1 MSREQ
6 TYEVFRFIDY
16 GAQCRQSLD
25 CVEGSLLIYY
35 LKEYPRVEKRCLFD
49 WFGQLCHLLE
59 QYQRCKRGQ
68 PYRYLN
74 PYSILVDGKAR
85 LLLLDLESPENEEA
99 VKCMQ
104 LRSVSSR
111 FVKPVLER
119 RGSIPVSADIYCLGK
134 TMQFILAYTQA
145 TPSLTRR
152 EERTLERV
160 IEKCTGEAGK
170 NFETFQ
176 QVQKSL
182 PVYKTREA
190 DGREQRGKVSL
201 LSGKKAGFAVVG
213 ITALVLCALAA
224 STFVLTDQSE
234 VYGEEKG
241 YSDTTE
247 DSPAGQT
254 AHSGTD
260 SAVSP
265 DTGKTADESTD
276 DGKSSD
282 GKNPDEKNREGE
294 NAEAETAETGL
305 DMTEAE
311 RLTESLREGLL
322 LNTSSGNQEV
332 IVRGKEMEAEILRCL
347 SAAYER
353 EEMDTEAAYAY
364 GRLCEIEEQP
374 ERIEMAGIKKMKLEA
389 GQGLYAQAVLT
400 GEALLQKIGKSEEV
414 EGLVEEYRAAQEKE
428 SEGEKDEE

>member
-119 RGSIPVSADIYCLGK
+119 RGSIPVSADIYCLGR

-190 DGREQRGKVSL
+190 DGRKQRSKTTL
-201 LSGKKAGFAVVG
+201 LPGKKAGVTVVG
-213 ITALVLCALAA
+213 ITALVLCALAV
-224 STFVLTDQSE
+224 SVFVLTDQSE
-234 VYGEEKG
+234 VYGEAKG
-241 YSDTTE
+241 YGDTTE

-254 AHSGTD
+254 VHSGTD

-265 DTGKTADESTD
+265 DTGKTADEPTD
-276 DGKSSD
+276 DEKSSE
-282 GKNPDEKNREGE
+282 EKNSEGE
-294 NAEAETAETGL
+294 TAEGQTEETGL

-428 SEGEKDEE
+428 SGGGKDEK

>member
-190 DGREQRGKVSL
+190 DGREQRSKITL
-201 LSGKKAGFAVVG
+201 LPGKKAGFAVVG
-213 ITALVLCALAA
+213 ITALVLCALAV
-224 STFVLTDQSE
+224 SVFVLTDQSE
-234 VYGEEKG
+234 VYGEAKG
-241 YSDTTE
+241 YGDTTE
-247 DSPAGQT
+247 DSLAGQT
-254 AHSGTD
+254 VHSGTD

-265 DTGKTADESTD
+265 DTGKTADEPTD
-276 DGKSSD
+276 DEKSSE
-282 GKNPDEKNREGE
+282 EKNSEGE
-294 NAEAETAETGL
+294 TAEGQTGETGL
-305 DMTEAE
+305 DITEAE

-389 GQGLYAQAVLT
+389 EQGLYAQAVLT

-428 SEGEKDEE
+428 SGGGKDEK

>member
-190 DGREQRGKVSL
+190 DGREQRSKITL
-201 LSGKKAGFAVVG
+201 LPGKKAGFTVVG

-224 STFVLTDQSE
+224 SVFVLTDQSE
-234 VYGEEKG
+234 VYGEAKG

-254 AHSGTD
+254 VHSGTD
-260 SAVSP
+260 SAVLP
-265 DTGKTADESTD
+265 DTGKTADEPAD
-276 DGKSSD
+276 EGNSSEE
-282 GKNPDEKNREGE
+282 KNPEGM
-294 NAEAETAETGL
+294 NTEAETAETGL

-311 RLTESLREGLL
+311 RLTETLREGLL

-428 SEGEKDEE
+428 SGGGKDEK

>member
-74 PYSILVDGKAR
+74 PYSILVDGKAK

-170 NFETFQ
+170 KFETFQ

-190 DGREQRGKVSL
+190 DGREQRSKITL
-201 LSGKKAGFAVVG
+201 LPGKKAGVTVVG
-213 ITALVLCALAA
+213 ITALVLCALAV
-224 STFVLTDQSE
+224 SVFVLTDQSE
-234 VYGEEKG
+234 VYGEAKG
-241 YSDTTE
+241 YGDTTE

-254 AHSGTD
+254 VHSGTD

-265 DTGKTADESTD
+265 DTGK
-276 DGKSSD
+276 
-282 GKNPDEKNREGE
+282 
-294 NAEAETAETGL
+294 TAETGL

-428 SEGEKDEE
+428 SGGGKDEK

>member
-190 DGREQRGKVSL
+190 DGREQRSKITL
-201 LSGKKAGFAVVG
+201 LPGKKAGFTVVG

-224 STFVLTDQSE
+224 SVFVLTDQSE
-234 VYGEEKG
+234 VYGEAKG

-254 AHSGTD
+254 VHSGTD
-260 SAVSP
+260 SAVLP
-265 DTGKTADESTD
+265 DTGKTADEPAD
-276 DGKSSD
+276 EGNSSEE
-282 GKNPDEKNREGE
+282 KNPEGM
-294 NAEAETAETGL
+294 NTEAETAETGL
-305 DMTEAE
+305 DLTEAE
-311 RLTESLREGLL
+311 RLTVTLREGLL

-428 SEGEKDEE
+428 SGGGKDEK

>member
-111 FVKPVLER
+111 FVKPVLEH

-190 DGREQRGKVSL
+190 DGREQRSKITL
-201 LSGKKAGFAVVG
+201 LPGKKAGFTVVG

-224 STFVLTDQSE
+224 SVFVLTDQSE
-234 VYGEEKG
+234 VYGEAKG

-254 AHSGTD
+254 VHSGTD
-260 SAVSP
+260 SAVLP
-265 DTGKTADESTD
+265 DTGKTADEPAD
-276 DGKSSD
+276 EGNSSEE
-282 GKNPDEKNREGE
+282 KNPEGM
-294 NAEAETAETGL
+294 NTEAETAETGL

-311 RLTESLREGLL
+311 RLTETLREGLL

-428 SEGEKDEE
+428 SGGGKDEK

>member
-145 TPSLTRR
+145 K
-152 EERTLERV
+152 
-160 IEKCTGEAGK
+160 I
-170 NFETFQ
+170 
-176 QVQKSL
+176 
-182 PVYKTREA
+182 
-190 DGREQRGKVSL
+190 
-201 LSGKKAGFAVVG
+201 
-213 ITALVLCALAA
+213 
-224 STFVLTDQSE
+224 FV
-234 VYGEEKG
+234 
-241 YSDTTE
+241 
-247 DSPAGQT
+247 P
-254 AHSGTD
+254 
-260 SAVSP
+260 
-265 DTGKTADESTD
+265 
-276 DGKSSD
+276 
-282 GKNPDEKNREGE
+282 
-294 NAEAETAETGL
+294 AETSRSFSPL
-305 DMTEAE
+305 
-311 RLTESLREGLL
+311 RLYIFLSPVPESSPPCG
-322 LNTSSGNQEV
+322 
-332 IVRGKEMEAEILRCL
+332 
-347 SAAYER
+347 
-353 EEMDTEAAYAY
+353 
-364 GRLCEIEEQP
+364 
-374 ERIEMAGIKKMKLEA
+374 
-389 GQGLYAQAVLT
+389 
-400 GEALLQKIGKSEEV
+400 
-414 EGLVEEYRAAQEKE
+414 
-428 SEGEKDEE
+428 

>member
-74 PYSILVDGKAR
+74 PYSILVDGKAK

-190 DGREQRGKVSL
+190 DGREQRSKITL
-201 LSGKKAGFAVVG
+201 LPGKKAGVTVVG
-213 ITALVLCALAA
+213 ITALVLCALAV
-224 STFVLTDQSE
+224 SVFVLTDQSE
-234 VYGEEKG
+234 VYGEAKG
-241 YSDTTE
+241 YGDTTE

-254 AHSGTD
+254 VHSGTD

-265 DTGKTADESTD
+265 DTGK
-276 DGKSSD
+276 
-282 GKNPDEKNREGE
+282 
-294 NAEAETAETGL
+294 TAETGL

-428 SEGEKDEE
+428 SGGGKDEK